1 MPELMPLFVLNHQD
15 LLIWCLISAL
25 LAFAS
30 RRPLR
35 NPRCHGFYRF
45 FAFVA
50 CAGVVIP
57 NLRLWTDNL
66 FAPQQLVSWTI
77 LFAALGF
84 VLSGLLLLLR
94 QGGQR
99 SHGPSE
105 NFAFENT
112 AELVV
117 SGVFA
122 LVRHPMYSGLI
133 LFSWGAWCKQVSWLG
148 LALCFLTTLFMWITA
163 RIEEDENLAYFG
175 AEYHDY
181 MQRTKRFIPY
191 FF

>member
-1 MPELMPLFVLNHQD
+1 MPFTVFTGQD
-15 LLIWCLISAL
+15 LFAWCVVTAL

-45 FAFVA
+45 FAFAA

-57 NLRLWTDNL
+57 NLQVWTDQI
-66 FAPQQLVSWTI
+66 FSPRQIISWVI
-77 LFAALGF
+77 LFSALGL
-84 VLSGLLLLLR
+84 VVSGLFLLVK

-99 SHGPSE
+99 GDAPCE

-112 AELVV
+112 AQLVV
-117 SGVFA
+117 DGIFS

-133 LFSWGAWCKQVSWLG
+133 LFSWGAWCKQISWLG
-148 LALCFLTTLFMWITA
+148 LVFCGLTTFFMWITA
-163 RIEEDENLAYFG
+163 KIEEAENLSFFG
-175 AEYHDY
+175 SDYQRY

-191 FF
+191 LF